1 MWTGNRSSSRWWST
15 FTELLLRLLPIL
27 VAVKSCRGRA
37 IDWQRRARGGVARK
51 VVCLVSSSSCVR
63 SRGPMAVDCAKS
75 SRFPDGTS
83 SSSSSAGGVG
93 FNGKGGQ
100 FEDKL
105 EQEADVQGAGRGF
118 HAKTTYLGKVFCFVS
133 VTLLLLY
140 SSGWCCCYLM
150 MRRISSSCSVPSD
163 SSRTLQYGCTEVNT
177 GAEEGPLAA
186 QLWNAM
192 NFGSISRDCH
202 KEPKAE
208 EVKELLQEDRP
219 VVQAGTVALE
229 VVPAARRALLGTS
242 CVTMVSTTIILV
254 ILFCSHHH
262 HNMQLMKEE
271 QQEMKEKKGMGISIK
286 GRMNLGMQTCQDFI
300 SKTKLQIFSGIAESW
315 IGEGREE
322 GEVVGGLTP
331 NLQVLSDVDRFCRR
345 SLLLAN
351 ARV

>member
-1 MWTGNRSSSRWWST
+1 
-15 FTELLLRLLPIL
+15 
-27 VAVKSCRGRA
+27 
-37 IDWQRRARGGVARK
+37 
-51 VVCLVSSSSCVR
+51 
-63 SRGPMAVDCAKS
+63 MAVDCAKS
-75 SRFPDGTS
+75 STFPDGTS
-83 SSSSSAGGVG
+83 SSSSSSAGGMG

-105 EQEADVQGAGRGF
+105 EQGADVQGAGWGF

-133 VTLLLLY
+133 VTLLLVY

-150 MRRISSSCSVPSD
+150 MRSISSSCSVPSD
-163 SSRTLQYGCTEVNT
+163 SSSTSQYGCTVNT

-186 QLWNAM
+186 QWWNAM

-202 KEPKAE
+202 KEPKGE
-208 EVKELLQEDRP
+208 EVKDRP
-219 VVQAGTVALE
+219 VVQAGTVAVD

-242 CVTMVSTTIILV
+242 CVALVSTTIILV

-262 HNMQLMKEE
+262 HNMQLMNQK
-271 QQEMKEKKGMGISIK
+271 QQSEMKEKKGMGISVK

-300 SKTKLQIFSGIAESW
+300 SKTKLQIFSGITESW
-315 IGEGREE
+315 IEEGKEE

-351 ARV
+351 ARG